1 MRDIAGKTVLITG
14 GSAGVGL
21 AAAQRFLQLGANI
34 AISGRNAETLAQAA
48 AMLGSP
54 ARVMTL
60 LWDAAEVQRAEEMFA
75 AVESRFGKLHVLV
88 NNAGCNHRGALESL
102 TAAQVQQ
109 VIDTN
114 FRAPLL
120 LTHAALPYLRRA
132 GEGAIVNVAS
142 LAGHVPLRHE
152 ASYSATKFGLRG
164 FSLSLAQE
172 LENSE
177 ISVSVVSPGPI
188 ETGFIMD
195 DIEEVPDIVLSQ
207 PMSSAAEVA
216 ERIVACVRDG
226 KAERCVPVLSG
237 VLADI
242 VYLFPPLARWLQP
255 MMQRRGQR
263 ARALIRARQRRMQ

>member
-1 MRDIAGKTVLITG
+1 MQDIAGKTVLRTG

-34 AISGRNAETLAQAA
+34 AISGRNPATLAEAA
-48 AMLGSP
+48 RTLGSP

-60 LWDAAEVQRAEEMFA
+60 VWDAVEVQRADEMFA
-75 AVESRFGKLHVLV
+75 AVEARFGKLHVLV

-102 TAAQVQQ
+102 SGAQVLE

-120 LTHAALPYLRRA
+120 LSHAALPYLRRA
-132 GEGAIVNVAS
+132 GVGAIVNVAS

-152 ASYSATKFGLRG
+152 AVYSATKFGLRG

-172 LENSE
+172 LEDSD
-177 ISVSVVSPGPI
+177 ISACVVSPGPI
-188 ETGFIMD
+188 DTGFIMD
-195 DIEEVPDIVLSQ
+195 DIEGVPDIVLSQ

-216 ERIVACVRDG
+216 DLIVACVRDG
-226 KAERCVPVLSG
+226 KAERCLPVLSG

-242 VYLFPPLARWLQP
+242 AYLFPRLARWMKP
-255 MMQRRGQR
+255 MLQRRGQR
-263 ARALIRARQRRMQ
+263 ARTLIRARRSRVQ